1 MKKII
6 LIGRSE
12 SGKTTL
18 TQALKGEKIKYKKT
32 QYTNHFDVIIDT
44 PGEYI
49 QTRTL
54 GAALAMYT
62 FEAQVVGLLI
72 SSTEPFSLFS
82 PCVTPLANRD
92 VIGIVTKIN
101 DKDANVG
108 LAEHWLR
115 LAGCTKIFFV
125 DSVTGEGVWEIF
137 EYLKEENDIMPW
149 EGQKG
154 DIDDG
159 IKRNNENK
167 PRTRQSGR
175 SKRNNE

>member
-18 TQALKGEKIKYKKT
+18 TQALKGEKIEYHKT

-49 QTRTL
+49 QTKNL

-62 FEAQVVGLLI
+62 FEADIVGLLI
-72 SSTEPFSLFS
+72 SATEPYSLFP
-82 PCVTPLANRD
+82 PCITPHANRP

-101 DKDANVG
+101 DENANIKQ
-108 LAEHWLR
+108 AENWLR
-115 LAGCTKIFFV
+115 IAGCEEIFFV
-125 DSVTGEGVWEIF
+125 DSVTGEGVFKIF
-137 EYLKEENDIMPW
+137 EYLKEDGDVLPW
-149 EGQKG
+149 EDPEKN
-154 DIDDG
+154 
-159 IKRNNENK
+159 KR
-167 PRTRQSGR
+167 S
-175 SKRNNE
+175 